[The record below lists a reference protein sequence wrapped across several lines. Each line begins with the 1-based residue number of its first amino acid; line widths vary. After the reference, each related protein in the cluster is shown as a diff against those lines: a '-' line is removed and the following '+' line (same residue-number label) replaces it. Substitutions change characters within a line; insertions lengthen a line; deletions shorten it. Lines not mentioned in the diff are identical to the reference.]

1 VSDQSVSLERI
12 RPCLQGVIP
21 SMIATC
27 SADGVPNVTLLS
39 IVHYV
44 DSERVALTRQFFN
57 KTRANLDE
65 NPWAQV
71 VVVEPRTSDQY
82 LLDLCFLHT
91 ETEGATFDAVKA
103 NLDAVASQTGM
114 TGVFRLRGVDIHRV
128 LRCVA
133 FGEIARPAAIE
144 APGDLKTL
152 ASLDEFVRRL
162 ASCAEY
168 ADAARTGLEALD
180 DLFGFAQSILLVADE
195 RGDRV
200 FGVASNGYP
209 LSAAGAEVR
218 IGVGVI
224 GTAAERRRVVCVPNM
239 ARSRSMQAAIQ
250 QSVEPTGAGRAAST
264 EIPLPGL
271 DQVQSAAAVPLVVH
285 GALAGVLYLE
295 SDRPGGFGPGD
306 ERLLRILGGHLA
318 AALAVLQADR
328 DESAPS
334 QPAPAPVPSRAK
346 PSSVVYYQADDSV
359 FVDDVYVVKGVPGRI
374 LWKLLCE
381 HEAEGR
387 VAFTNRELRLDE
399 RLGLPAGN
407 DNLEARLLVLRKRL
421 ALMDCGVGLERVG
434 RGQLT
439 LELAA
444 PLALREVPTSG
455 PMRAAHPA
463 STAE

>member
-1 VSDQSVSLERI
+1 LVSLERI

-71 VVVEPRTSDQY
+71 VVVEPQTSDQY
-82 LLDLCFLHT
+82 LLDLRFLHT

-128 LRCVA
+128 LRCVP

-144 APGDLKTL
+144 PAGELQTL

-162 ASCAEY
+162 ALCAEY
-168 ADAARTGLEALD
+168 ADAARTALEALE
-180 DLFGFAQSILLVADE
+180 DLFRFAQSILLVADE
-195 RGDRV
+195 RGDRL
-200 FGVASNGYP
+200 FAVASNGYP
-209 LSAAGAEVR
+209 LSAAGAEVA

-239 ARSRSMQAAIQ
+239 ARSRSMQVAIQ
-250 QSVEPTGAGRAAST
+250 QSVEPLDRGRAAGT
-264 EIPLPGL
+264 DIPLPGL

-295 SDRPGGFGPGD
+295 SDRPGTFGPGD

-318 AALAVLQADR
+318 AALAVLQSDR
-328 DESAPS
+328 RESTASRPL
-334 QPAPAPVPSRAK
+334 PAVPSRAE
-346 PSSVVYYQADDSV
+346 PASVVYYQADDSV

-381 HEAEGR
+381 HMADGR
-387 VAFTNRELRLDE
+387 IAFTNRELRLDE

-434 RGQLT
+434 RGQLA
-439 LELAA
+439 LHLAA

-455 PMRAAHPA
+455 PMSASHAA
-463 STAE
+463 SDAE